1 MTYTSTDPSGNSEC
15 HFSGQLESTQL
26 ATFLGPLATILVKKA
41 ACKTSDPEELY
52 TLLAKNLEQESDRRA
67 FLARRAEIAYSATR
81 RQIVREPL
89 SPANSGISTAPGS
102 KQEITQATI
111 EHPARMLADY
121 VGPISG
127 VLAKKAAQRA
137 DSLRTLYLL
146 LAEHVE
152 SKQERDRFLRD
163 AAFPRA

>member
-1 MTYTSTDPSGNSEC
+1 
-15 HFSGQLESTQL
+15 
-26 ATFLGPLATILVKKA
+26 
-41 ACKTSDPEELY
+41 
-52 TLLAKNLEQESDRRA
+52 
-67 FLARRAEIAYSATR
+67 
-81 RQIVREPL
+81 
-89 SPANSGISTAPGS
+89 
-102 KQEITQATI
+102 
-111 EHPARMLADY
+111 MLAYY

-163 AAFPRA
+163 ASFPRA